1 MKSILLILSFILV
14 FSTLGFPQ
22 EHKQGDSHGQMRE
35 KIESQK
41 ISFITEQLSLT
52 PKEAQIFWPV
62 YNELEQKKRELRNK
76 NRTLF
81 RTLRDKQDNLTDK
94 ELTKLSDQLIELRL
108 EDVNLDKTY
117 HEKFKKILPPKK
129 ILELY
134 HSEKQF
140 QSMLL
145 RRIKERG
152 RYQHG
157 R

>member
-1 MKSILLILSFILV
+1 MKSILLTLSFILV
-14 FSTLGFPQ
+14 FSTLGFSQ
-22 EHKQGDSHGQMRE
+22 EHRQGDSHGKMRE

-81 RTLRDKQDNLTDK
+81 RTLHDKPDNLTDK

-108 EDVNLDKTY
+108 TDVNLDKTY
-117 HEKFKKILPPKK
+117 HEKFKKFLPPKK